1 MIKTG
6 GYLKI
11 GIAYILAL
19 KLSIIMGDK
28 NSNNILGC
36 DDLKWCEVSVLTA
49 VSNFKIIKGYFK
61 RCLILIQS
69 RGAHLA
75 VGEK

>member
-1 MIKTG
+1 
-6 GYLKI
+6 
-11 GIAYILAL
+11 
-19 KLSIIMGDK
+19 MGDK
-28 NSNNILGC
+28 NSNNVLGC

-75 VGEK
+75 IGEK

>member
-1 MIKTG
+1 
-6 GYLKI
+6 
-11 GIAYILAL
+11 
-19 KLSIIMGDK
+19 MGDK
-28 NSNNILGC
+28 NSNNTLGC

-49 VSNFKIIKGYFK
+49 VSKFRILKGYFK

-69 RGAHLA
+69 RGVHLT